1 MIMHTYRYLLR
12 ITAILIVISV
22 ATLLVWQQRH
32 LSLAREEI
40 TRLRSENASL
50 PALREDLA
58 RLRGLE
64 VDHAELARMRESQ
77 TAIQLEL
84 ARLRGQKANTIRA
97 EAENSRLRTEL
108 ERQTAQEQ
116 EASKA
121 FAGPMAEVTRSTLEK
136 TYQRRLVRMQER
148 LKLSPEQ
155 AAAIQKIFSRQAQ
168 GIAEATKGI
177 WSGKPDREKIAAIRQ
192 ERGNPDAQI
201 AAVLSREQQT
211 AYAAFKD
218 DERADNAR
226 QAANGELLRM
236 ENDLGLTTDQR
247 EKVYAVL
254 YDQSLFQSKE
264 EPAGSPARN
273 PAEAMQSALERK
285 LAALEGVLT
294 PSQLE
299 SYRQQEQRQLD
310 LMKKIVAQI
319 EPTPDRP

>member
-1 MIMHTYRYLLR
+1 MNSYRYLLR
-12 ITAILIVISV
+12 GTAILLVAIVV
-22 ATLLVWQQRH
+22 TLLIWQQRR
-32 LSLAREEI
+32 LSMAREELA
-40 TRLRSENASL
+40 RLRSENASL
-50 PALREDLA
+50 PTLREDLA

-64 VDHAELARMRESQ
+64 VDRTELARLRESQ
-77 TAIQLEL
+77 SSAQLEL
-84 ARLRGQKANTIRA
+84 ARLRGQKANAIRT
-97 EAENSRLRTEL
+97 EAENTRLRTEL
-108 ERQTAQEQ
+108 ERQNTQEQ
-116 EASKA
+116 EAAKA

-201 AAVLSREQQT
+201 AAVLSPEQQT
-211 AYAAFKD
+211 AYVAFKD
-218 DERADNAR
+218 EERADNAR
-226 QAANGELLRM
+226 HAANGELLRM
-236 ENDLGLTTDQR
+236 ENDLGVTPDQR
-247 EKVYAVL
+247 DKVYAVL

-285 LAALEGVLT
+285 LAALDGVLT

-319 EPTPDRP
+319 EPTPNQP